1 MVNNI
6 MAAMKTSGS
15 TKASQSQKSK
25 RSASDDKSAFNQ
37 ALSDAAGAAKQT
49 DSQTVDKKDYDKKDT
64 SAAKDSTEAVQE
76 TTGEQGNP
84 ASEKVIGQDVFASTM
99 QMGAESPQAA
109 GEMQAAFNQA
119 LTDADGNPELLHED
133 MIGNLG
139 GVTQIGTDAGEVSDG
154 GLVSGEISAEL
165 MGQNVQPETVKA
177 QTDSEFSDQM
187 ASMNNG
193 AKTAGG
199 ENAGKDET
207 DIVDVRAEAAAD
219 RAGLSYAR
227 VQGNAGEATSVQA
240 EVQVTESG
248 DIREEYADMLKDI
261 IARQIA
267 GGKTELE
274 ISLTPRHLGELL
286 VKVAYEAGET
296 TISIICTNERAMQAM
311 SSRASEL
318 GKTLE
323 TTLGDK
329 MNVVVEQKEQ
339 NGSQLYED
347 GRSGSGAQAQKEEL
361 EKREAEMR
369 RRLEKEAGSA
379 DFLHQLRLGLA

>member
-15 TKASQSQKSK
+15 SRSSQSQKSK

-49 DSQTVDKKDYDKKDT
+49 DSQTVDKKDT
-64 SAAKDSTEAVQE
+64 SAAKDSAEAVQE
-76 TTGEQGNP
+76 TAGEQGNP
-84 ASEKVIGQDVFASTM
+84 ASEKITGQNVFAGTM
-99 QMGAESPQAA
+99 QVGAGNSQAA
-109 GEMQAAFNQA
+109 GEMQAAWNQA
-119 LTDADGNPELLHED
+119 LTDADGNPEMLHED

-139 GVTQIGTDAGEVSDG
+139 GVTQIGTSAGEVSDG
-154 GLVSGEISAEL
+154 GLVSGEISAEM
-165 MGQNVQPETVKA
+165 MGQNVQTETVKA

-193 AKTAGG
+193 AKTAG
-199 ENAGKDET
+199 EESAGKEET

-219 RAGLSYAR
+219 RAGLSYTR
-227 VQGNAGEATSVQA
+227 VQGNAGEATSVRA

-248 DIREEYADMLKDI
+248 DIKEEYADMLKDI

-339 NGSQLYED
+339 DGSQLYQD
-347 GRSGSGAQAQKEEL
+347 GRGGSGAQAQKEEL